1 MDVEQTVKG
10 WIAGDAACAALVGGD
25 VFDDVAPQGHR
36 PESGKGY
43 VTVQV
48 ISDVPVQSL
57 NGPTD
62 LNTALVQV
70 TGWAMDARTR
80 RKIGDAM
87 RAVFEARA
95 NGGGP
100 VRRVAIEDSGHGY
113 EFEGSGSQE
122 AYRSARLDVGIVYSR
137 EPAAVGG

>member
-1 MDVEQTVKG
+1 MDVEAAVKS
-10 WIAGDAACAALVGGD
+10 WIAGDAACIALVGTD
-25 VFDDVAPQGHR
+25 VFDEVSPQGHR
-36 PESGKGY
+36 PEPGKGY

-48 ISDVPVQSL
+48 ISDVPEKSL
-57 NGPTD
+57 SGPTD

-80 RKIGDAM
+80 RRIGNAM
-87 RAVFEARA
+87 RSVFESRA

-100 VRRVAIEDSGHGY
+100 VRRVSIEDSGHGY
-113 EFEGSGSQE
+113 EFEGSGSAE
-122 AYRSARLDVGIVYSR
+122 AYRSARLDIGIIYSR